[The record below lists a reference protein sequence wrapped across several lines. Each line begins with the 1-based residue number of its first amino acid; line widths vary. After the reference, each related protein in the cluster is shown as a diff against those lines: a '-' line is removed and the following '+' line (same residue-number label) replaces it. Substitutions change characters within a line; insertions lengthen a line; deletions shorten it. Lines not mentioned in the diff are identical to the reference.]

1 MRGERRK
8 YRKEK
13 NKKKKKKKKEG
24 EEEKIDG
31 FNRITSR
38 WTVEA
43 RTEGKVGGEPRP
55 ELVNKDDRELAWA
68 RATTRA
74 DE

>member
-1 MRGERRK
+1 MGLIGLRVVGR
-8 YRKEK
+8 
-13 NKKKKKKKKEG
+13 
-24 EEEKIDG
+24 
-31 FNRITSR
+31 
-38 WTVEA
+38 VEA